1 MYICRDFLRYSII
14 SCHSDCAISKTQIF
28 QHIIVIAD
36 VVFTVGWLSIYFF
49 YSLVVN
55 WTVQLGLALQR
66 PSSDSDFVSRHLV
79 VAILHPR
86 TLASRIPESTCTS
99 TTDVVVSTQEV
110 E

>member
-1 MYICRDFLRYSII
+1 M
-14 SCHSDCAISKTQIF
+14 
-28 QHIIVIAD
+28 
-36 VVFTVGWLSIYFF
+36 
-49 YSLVVN
+49 VN

-66 PSSDSDFVSRHLV
+66 PSSDFVSRHLV

-110 E
+110 EYVQARVAGGWGSLEAT